1 MGLKETSILCSYLE
15 KKNVEVPLEVLLT
28 ATSSCLLQAAWLFK
42 IEMSILVMSKFLLQ
56 KKQYMEKK

>member
-28 ATSSCLLQAAWLFK
+28 ATSSCPLQAAWLFK